1 MKSEEGL
8 LELKEKTELMVDLAY
23 SAIIYDNVKLAKEV
37 YELEEFID
45 EKNKEIQ
52 KTIMKEIER
61 REIDTDKALV
71 LSRLARSTEAIADG
85 ALELADVELR
95 DVELHPIIKES
106 VRESDTTFTRVTVN
120 NSSVF
125 AGRKLSE
132 LRLAS
137 KTGMMV
143 IAIRREK
150 EWVCGPKGDFQI
162 EKGDVLLAKG
172 PAEAEMD
179 FIKLAKGRKRKI

>member
-23 SAIIYDNVKLAKEV
+23 SAIIYDNIELAKEV
-37 YELEEFID
+37 YELEDFID
-45 EKNKEIQ
+45 KKNREIQRAIMEEVERKEIRIG
-52 KTIMKEIER
+52 KGLI
-61 REIDTDKALV
+61 
-71 LSRLARSTEAIADG
+71 LSRLARSTELIADG

-106 VRESDTTFTRVTVN
+106 IHESDTTFARITIN
-120 NSSVF
+120 KSSIL
-125 AGRKLSE
+125 AGK
-132 LRLAS
+132 RLAELQLAS
-137 KTGMMV
+137 MTGMTV
-143 IAIRREK
+143 IALRREK
-150 EWVCGPKGDFQI
+150 EWICGPKGDLQI

-172 PAEAEMD
+172 PAEAEKD